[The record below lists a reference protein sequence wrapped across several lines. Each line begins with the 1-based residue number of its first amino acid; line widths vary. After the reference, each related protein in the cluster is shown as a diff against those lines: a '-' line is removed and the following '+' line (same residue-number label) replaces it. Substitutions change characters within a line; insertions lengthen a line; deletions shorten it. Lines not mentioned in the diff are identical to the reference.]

1 MINRI
6 FYNRFDKHF
15 YLRLVFLCYIAQNKK
30 RVMEQVVEKIDKE
43 IKESPSWLDILIGE
57 KLKMTVEEQVAYKKL
72 HWKEIQARV
81 KALDERLAKYD
92 VLIADEDEIADLV
105 SKDRRAHYEKSIG
118 N

>member
-1 MINRI
+1 
-6 FYNRFDKHF
+6 
-15 YLRLVFLCYIAQNKK
+15 
-30 RVMEQVVEKIDKE
+30 MEQVAEKNDKE
-43 IKESPSWLDILIGE
+43 IKESPSWLDIRIAE

-92 VLIADEDEIADLV
+92 VLIADEDKIADLV

>member
-1 MINRI
+1 
-6 FYNRFDKHF
+6 
-15 YLRLVFLCYIAQNKK
+15 
-30 RVMEQVVEKIDKE
+30 MEQVVEKIDKE